1 MKVTIQPGQGRSVSQ
16 LGIALIC
23 AVLLTG
29 CASAPQQP
37 AVGLWELS
45 SVDEVGVQTTTLQ
58 LGVVR
63 LECSGGET
71 GAVLEPDVTYQKDQ
85 ILIRTDVEPLRGDA
99 YDCRGNDTV
108 PLTVQLSEPVGQRE
122 LVDASCLEGE
132 AVNTTFCEDRG
143 VRWSPQQED

>member
-16 LGIALIC
+16 LGIALIG
-23 AVLLTG
+23 AVLFTG

-45 SVDEVGVQTTTLQ
+45 NVDDIGVQSTTLQ

-71 GAVLEPDVTYQKDQ
+71 GVVLEPDVTYEEDR
-85 ILIRTDVEPLRGDA
+85 ILIRTDVEALQGDA